1 MLEIEEPVLIEA
13 TAPVGHAEA
22 VEAVLERSG
31 LDVRVEAAVERRSA
45 GLLPWLIRIAVE
57 GTIYELLKYVAAS
70 GTTGIK
76 EMFRDL
82 VDARDGAGSGKGSI
96 ELVDAEHTHVILS
109 STLPDEAIE
118 ALSELDWT
126 EKRGDYLVWSDDRRE
141 WRDPTKRD

>member
-1 MLEIEEPVLIEA
+1 MLELEEPVLIEA

-22 VEAVLERSG
+22 VEAVLERNG

-57 GTIYELLKYVAAS
+57 GTIYELLKYVASS

-82 VDARDGAGSGKGSI
+82 VDARDGAGSRKGSRP
-96 ELVDAEHTHVILS
+96 S
-109 STLPDEAIE
+109 SRVNSLGRSSA
-118 ALSELDWT
+118 
-126 EKRGDYLVWSDDRRE
+126 
-141 WRDPTKRD
+141 